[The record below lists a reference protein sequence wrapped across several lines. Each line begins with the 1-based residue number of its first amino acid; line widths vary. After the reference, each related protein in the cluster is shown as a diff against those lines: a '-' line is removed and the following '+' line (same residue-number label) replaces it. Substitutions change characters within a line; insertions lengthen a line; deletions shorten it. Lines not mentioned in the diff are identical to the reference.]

1 MKLNK
6 WFLGLVAIWLPF
18 TLVFCAPAVVS
29 AQTQEA
35 QQLILNVEKL
45 SQLKNIL
52 SDMKRGY
59 EVISK
64 GYKAVKDIA
73 QGNFSLHEVFLDG
86 LWLVSPE
93 VRKYYKIAEVIA
105 NQKAIVLEYKA
116 AFKRFSSGGNFNAS
130 ELGYLSKVYSKLM
143 EESLDNLD
151 ILAMVITANKMR
163 MSDEERLAAI
173 DQLFA
178 DTADKL
184 VFLRAFNRQNSV
196 LNLQRQRE
204 KSEIKGLGNYFNP
217 DGL

>member
-1 MKLNK
+1 MRLNR
-6 WFLGLVAIWLPF
+6 FY
-18 TLVFCAPAVVS
+18 LVFMLLTSLVFGLRASVS
-29 AQTQEA
+29 AQSQEA

-93 VRKYYKIAEVIA
+93 VRKYYKIAEIIA
-105 NQKAIVLEYKA
+105 YQKDMVTEYKA
-116 AFKRFSSGGNFNAS
+116 AFKRFSSSGNFTAS
-130 ELGYLSKVYSKLM
+130 ELSYLLKVYGKLM

-151 ILAMVITANKMR
+151 MLVTVITANKMR
-163 MSDEERLAAI
+163 MSDDERLAAI
-173 DQLFA
+173 DGIFS
-178 DTADKL
+178 DTENKL
-184 VFLRAFNRQNSV
+184 VFLRSFNRQNSM

-204 KSEIKGLGNYFNP
+204 KSEIKGLGSYFNA